1 MNKTLELRLER
12 AIEVA
17 KKAGDFALSKR
28 TNQDFHISEKATN
41 DFVTSVD
48 KETEELIYNELHG
61 FYKSDGFY
69 GEESEESFGTG
80 RWIVDPI
87 DGTTNYFR
95 GQPSWAVSIA
105 YEIEFNKPL
114 LGVIYS
120 PCLNEMF
127 YALKG
132 YGAYRNGEKIQSSNI
147 DNINYAINVCVPPH
161 RLKEKYDNY
170 MKIYNQIGLASSDI
184 RSLGSCA
191 IELSYIACGF
201 IDGYYELNL
210 GYYDFAAGKII
221 LEEAGGKF
229 SVLNSDKDL
238 KNNRF
243 DILATNGKLHSWFEN
258 IIL

>member
-12 AIEVA
+12 VIEVA

-28 TNQDFHISEKATN
+28 KTQDFYVSEKDTN
-41 DFVTSVD
+41 DFVTTVD
-48 KETEELIYNELHG
+48 KETEQLIYNELHN
-61 FYKSDGFY
+61 YYESDGFY
-69 GEESEESFGTG
+69 GEESDEILGTG
-80 RWIVDPI
+80 RWVVDPI
-87 DGTTNYFR
+87 DGTTNFFR
-95 GQPSWAVSIA
+95 NQPTWAVSIA

-114 LGVIYS
+114 LGVIYA

-132 YGAYRNGEKIQSSNI
+132 YGAYRNGEKIQTSNI
-147 DNINYAINVCVPPH
+147 DNINYSINVCVPPH
-161 RLKEKYDNY
+161 RLKEKYSEY

-184 RSLGSCA
+184 RSFGSCA

-201 IDGYYELNL
+201 LDGYYELNL

-229 SVLNSDKDL
+229 SVLKSNGNL
-238 KNNRF
+238 NNNRF
-243 DILATNGKLHSWFEN
+243 DILATNGKLHGWFEN